1 MELASTAAAVAE
13 TAEKVYEGTQDI
25 RKVSNVTSEVK
36 NVADSEGK
44 DQLDATIGMASSREL
59 SSSTFSQPESGG
71 AFSDTRSDNAK
82 PGIPEK
88 SFDDSLPLDS
98 ASDNP
103 LKGTTIF
110 DEGIPAGADLQ
121 NHIKDATV
129 FDEGIPLGAE
139 HQNPIKDVSVFDE
152 GIPAGADLQ
161 NHLKDATVFDE
172 GIPAGSSL
180 ENSSKDANPALLEKS
195 KNTEVPSESE
205 MNKPIEEVDDPS
217 SVSLEDDA
225 VLADDEVEQ
234 NQSEV
239 SEDTEPRRI
248 STRNEGLVGTTHPV
262 TGVPF
267 EEKVVETDTGEKVVG
282 VFPEFKSV
290 FDAQLPKEL
299 YHETDAKQFEE
310 AQRQL
315 KAKYDSDPS
324 FREQFSERA
333 RYDIENGNI
342 PPYGYTWH
350 HNEETGKMQL
360 VDYDTHQKTGHTGGK
375 TIWGGGSDNR

>member
-121 NHIKDATV
+121 NHI
-129 FDEGIPLGAE
+129 
-139 HQNPIKDVSVFDE
+139 
-152 GIPAGADLQ
+152 
-161 NHLKDATVFDE
+161 KDATVFDE